1 MLYTSYL
8 AKLNKIPDDSVKI
21 LITQWKG
28 KIDTDKYNLI
38 WKPELSPDSL
48 HLWKNGSMTKVE
60 MFEKF
65 KEQLERKPSSDVV
78 NEIIK
83 YLEEDKDVY
92 LICYCKELCECHR
105 RLVALY
111 ISEKFNIEWKE
122 YKGE

>member
-8 AKLNKIPDDSVKI
+8 AKLNEIPDDAIKI

-28 KIDTDKYNLI
+28 KIDLDKYNLM
-38 WKPELSPDSL
+38 WEPTLSPDNL
-48 HLWKNGSMTKVE
+48 YMWKNGSMTKAE

-65 KEQLERKPSSDVV
+65 KEQLERKPGSDTI
-78 NEIIK
+78 NEIVK
-83 YLEEDKDVY
+83 YLKEDKDVY

>member
-8 AKLNKIPDDSVKI
+8 AKLNKIPDDAIKI

-28 KIDTDKYNLI
+28 IIDIDKYNLI
-38 WKPELSPDSL
+38 WKPELSPDSI
-48 HLWKNGSMTKVE
+48 HLWKNDSMTKAE

-65 KEQLERKPSSDVV
+65 KEQLERKPSSDAV

-122 YKGE
+122 YKEE

>member
-8 AKLNKIPDDSVKI
+8 AKLNEIPDDAIKI

-28 KIDTDKYNLI
+28 KIDLDKYNLM
-38 WKPELSPDSL
+38 WKPTLSPDNL
-48 HLWKNGSMTKVE
+48 YMWKNGSMTKAE

-65 KEQLERKPSSDVV
+65 KEQLERKPSSDTI
-78 NEIIK
+78 NEIVK
-83 YLEEDKDVY
+83 YLKEDKDVY

-111 ISEKFNIEWKE
+111 INEKFNIEWKE

>member
-8 AKLNKIPDDSVKI
+8 AKLNEIPDDAIKI

-48 HLWKNGSMTKVE
+48 HLWKNGSMTKAE